1 MQKNKYVIFILGPT
15 AVGKTKTSIDIA
27 KKIKTEIVSCDSR
40 QFFKEL
46 KIGSKNY
53 TKSMKKLF

>member
-27 KKIKTEIVSCDSR
+27 KKKNRNNIMDSR

-46 KIGSKNY
+46 KIGSA
-53 TKSMKKLF
+53 LQ